1 MRHSVTRCIRIA
13 SVMWA
18 SMLLISCSSQTIQS
32 SEYEFSLQIA
42 HINDTH
48 SAFEPTPGQF
58 STPHRDV
65 FNQWGGH
72 PRLASRLQQ
81 YRLNATEAG
90 QPLLVL
96 HGGDAWQGSA
106 YFKLNEGQ
114 MNADILSRMQ
124 IDAMALGNH
133 EFDLNNARLND
144 FISRVNFP
152 VLAANID
159 ASDDADLGRQTN
171 LQPFTLFAFKR
182 EQKRSVTPA
191 EMTASLSDEV
201 SRQQAAGFTV
211 VAVFGLVLDDMPTI
225 APNTGDVD
233 FFDLTTSAQRTVDQ
247 LQAAGV
253 DKIIALTHIGNAL
266 DVKLASQVNGIDAI
280 VGGHS
285 HSLLGDFSNLGL
297 ATSQRPYAERVNNP
311 NGTTTTC
318 IVQAGEYAQAAGL
331 LHLSFDAQ
339 GELTRCE
346 GGNTLLSNAD
356 WYQDQQRTLALEPSQ
371 NQTVHDFISGQ
382 PNIAV
387 IDEDPALREHIDRTY
402 QPALKEAYGEVI
414 VHLTSA
420 ISHLRRPGDN
430 DSDHHGSRLAPLIA
444 HAQYAFAAQP
454 EVIAETGLQPDFALV
469 GAGGIRSGL
478 DAGELHEGIISLE
491 VLPFASQLAIVPLQ
505 GKVIRQVITETVEA
519 TLPEGAHAGRYP
531 YGGMLRYQF
540 VETQAGEHGELRQL
554 EVNTGT
560 LQQPDWQS
568 LNDNTRYNVVV
579 NSYLANGNDGW
590 TAFYQA
596 QRERSERVDL
606 AYHNGHL
613 QAFPVDKII
622 ASDGGYRPRYQ
633 GLALACDDPVVRC
646 NTDAVAVIEFMR
658 RFPEQIQSATEPT
671 VTLLR
676 P

>member
-1 MRHSVTRCIRIA
+1 MRHSVTRFIR
-13 SVMWA
+13 MA
-18 SMLLISCSSQTIQS
+18 SMLWAAMALISCSSQPINS
-32 SEYEFSLQIA
+32 SEHEFSLQIA

-58 STPHRDV
+58 STPHSVV

-81 YRLNATEAG
+81 HRLNAAEAG
-90 QPLLVL
+90 QPLLIL

-106 YFKLNEGQ
+106 YFKLNEGR
-114 MNADILSRMQ
+114 MNADVLSRMQ

-144 FISRVNFP
+144 FISSVNFP
-152 VLAANID
+152 LLAANIN
-159 ASDDADLGRQTN
+159 AADDADLGQQTN
-171 LQPFTLFAFKR
+171 LQPFTLFAFAHD
-182 EQKRSVTPA
+182 QKRSVTPA

-201 SRQQAAGFTV
+201 SRQQEAGFTV
-211 VAVFGLVLDDMPTI
+211 VAVFGLVLDDMPSI

-266 DVKLASQVNGIDAI
+266 DVELASQVNGIDAI

-285 HSLLGDFSNLGL
+285 HSLLGDFQNLGL
-297 ATSQRPYAERVNNP
+297 ANGPRPYAELVNNP
-311 NGTTTTC
+311 NGSTTTC
-318 IVQAGEYAQAAGL
+318 VVQAGEYAQAAGL
-331 LHLSFDAQ
+331 LQLSFDLN
-339 GELTRCE
+339 GELTRCD

-356 WYQDQQRTLALEPSQ
+356 WYSDQERTVALETSQ
-371 NQTVHDFISGQ
+371 AQAVHDFIGGQ
-382 PNIAV
+382 ANIAV
-387 IDEDPALREHIDRTY
+387 VDEDSALRQHIDRTY
-402 QPALKEAYGEVI
+402 QPSLKGAYGEVI
-414 VHLTSA
+414 AHLASPVL
-420 ISHLRRPGDN
+420 HLRRPGDN
-430 DSDHHGSRLAPLIA
+430 DSDQHGSRLAPLIA

-454 EVIAETGLQPDFALV
+454 GVIAETGLRPDFALV

-478 DAGELHEGIISLE
+478 DAGELREGIISLE
-491 VLPFASQLAIVPLQ
+491 VLPFASQLSVVPLE
-505 GKVIRQVITETVEA
+505 GSVVRQVLQETIEA

-540 VETQAGEHGELRQL
+540 VETHAGEHGELRQL
-554 EVNTGT
+554 EVNVGT
-560 LQQPDWQS
+560 LQQPDWQPLDDS
-568 LNDNTRYNVVV
+568 KRYNVVV

-596 QRERSERVDL
+596 QREHSARVDL
-606 AYHNGHL
+606 AYHNGRL
-613 QAFPVDKII
+613 QAFPVDIVI
-622 ASDGGYRPRYQ
+622 ASDGGYRPRYESS
-633 GLALACDDPVVRC
+633 ALVCDDAVVTC
-646 NTDAVAVIEFMR
+646 NTDAIAVIEFMR
-658 RFPEQIQSATEPT
+658 GFPGQIQSATEPT

-676 P
+676 Q